1 MKKRAV
7 SAFTLI
13 EMLTVMAIIAV
24 IASLVMA
31 VNSLVNQKAA
41 RARAEGEIQAI
52 TAASESYKADN
63 GIYPTHSDTSEPFKG
78 EQGVTDNIDP
88 RKDKN
93 PMDKKYQLSS
103 LYLYSQLSGDITGSG
118 GGPDGKV
125 DADAKVYFPFKPE
138 MLGTE
143 KNKTSNKV
151 EKVLYLQDPFGQSY
165 GYSTA
170 AATAE
175 AEFLRELRK
184 NPSAKRSDKPKGY
197 NPAGFD
203 LWSTGGTAAKSST
216 SGKSGEELEQA
227 RWVKNW

>member
-31 VNSLVNQKAA
+31 ANSLVNQKAA

-52 TAASESYKADN
+52 SAASESYKADN
-63 GIYPTHSDTSEPFKG
+63 GIYPTHSDSSEAFKG
-78 EQGVTDNIDP
+78 ESGVTDNIDP

-103 LYLYSQLSGDITGSG
+103 LYLYSQLSGDLTGSN
-118 GGPDGKV
+118 GPDGKV

-143 KNKTSNKV
+143 KNKTTNKI

-175 AEFLRELRK
+175 AEYQRELRK
-184 NPSAKRSDKPKGY
+184 TPGAKRGDNPKGY
-197 NPAGFD
+197 NSAGFD
-203 LWSTGGTAAKSST
+203 LWSTGGTAAKSSG
-216 SGKSGEELEQA
+216 SGKSAEELEQA